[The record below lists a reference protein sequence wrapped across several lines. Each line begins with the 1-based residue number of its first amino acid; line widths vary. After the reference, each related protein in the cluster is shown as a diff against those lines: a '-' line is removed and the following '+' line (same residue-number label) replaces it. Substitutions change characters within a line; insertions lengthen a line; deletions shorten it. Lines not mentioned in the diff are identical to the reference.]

1 MGDELT
7 ALTLQTARE
16 VRKAWELFVTGNET
30 QLEKVRPVIRESWQR
45 SRSLGVDPALR
56 KLPTTLDPE
65 ELSRRC
71 QQNAHLLQAGR
82 EVFAF
87 LSQLLTVEAF
97 SIGITDREGNLLYS
111 DCPPH
116 CFAKREEI
124 NGFPGVGMQEG
135 SLGTNAAA
143 MALRLDQPF
152 QIYWHEH
159 YVEMAH
165 DAGGGAIPIHGSCGD
180 TLGIIGIAGYGEF
193 AHPRL
198 FKLVAFAAGLFEEKI
213 RHFEDLIH
221 FEVLKEFNRYLLK
234 FPESPLLALCPHGR
248 ILALSQAMAKC
259 VTLQPPERLIG
270 RSLHDVRDFHFDGLF
285 PPTRGNS
292 SEPYES
298 LLTLS
303 HKEKTAASTIIPIAK
318 EGQRAGL
325 VVIASGLGK
334 SVSSS
339 ITKSLWQSTHTFHD
353 LIGSSAAFRH
363 VVDLAKK
370 VADSHWPVLLVG
382 ESGTGK
388 ELFAQAIHHA
398 SRRAAGS
405 FVALNVSTLPKELM
419 ASELFGYEEGAF
431 SGAQRGGK
439 RGKVELA
446 HGGTLFLDELGDMPA
461 EIQAGLLRFLEE
473 GQIVALGSER
483 PRRVDVRVIA
493 AINVDPAQAV
503 EQGRLRLD
511 LFHRL
516 NVFRLVL
523 PPLRERIAD
532 LPALTRHLLDK
543 EGFAE
548 IDISPE
554 VTEIFRHYAWPG
566 NIRELRNVLIIAAV
580 RASQRLITPDMLPP
594 ELLAP
599 KLLVSQPPASS
610 RRVGREQL
618 QQALAACGG
627 NITQAARLLHIDRVT
642 FHRKLRRYGLTRDS
656 VAPERPGTEGAAL
669 SEER

>member
-1 MGDELT
+1 MGDETT
-7 ALTLQTARE
+7 ALTLETARE
-16 VRKAWELFVTGNET
+16 VRKAWERFMMGDET
-30 QLEKVRPVIRESWQR
+30 HLEKVRPVIRESWQR

-152 QIYWHEH
+152 QVYWHEH

-198 FKLVAFAAGLFEEKI
+198 FKLVAFVAGLFEEKI

-248 ILALSQAMAKC
+248 ILALSQSMAKL

-270 RSLHDVRDFHFDGLF
+270 KSLRDVRDFHFEGLF
-285 PPTRGNS
+285 PLTGGDS

-298 LLTLS
+298 FLVFPQ
-303 HKEKTAASTIIPIAK
+303 KEKVSTSTIIPVAK

-325 VVIASGLGK
+325 VVIASSLSK
-334 SVSSS
+334 SVSRTGSKPS
-339 ITKSLWQSTHTFHD
+339 WQSTHTFSD
-353 LIGSSAAFRH
+353 LIGDAPTFRSA
-363 VVDLAKK
+363 VELARQ
-370 VADSHWPVLLVG
+370 AANHDWPILLVG

-388 ELFAQAIHHA
+388 ELFAQAIHRA
-398 SRRAAGS
+398 SCRRLGP
-405 FVALNVSTLPKELM
+405 FVALNLSTLPKDLV

-493 AINVDPAQAV
+493 AMNVDPAQAV

-523 PPLRERIAD
+523 PPLRERRED
-532 LPALTRHLLDK
+532 LPQLVRHLLDR
-543 EGFAE
+543 EGFSDREVA
-548 IDISPE
+548 PE
-554 VTEIFRHYAWPG
+554 VMELFRQYAWPG
-566 NIRELRNVLIIAAV
+566 NIRELRNVLISAAV